1 MNTELK
7 VASKKLVSR
16 LIWKSEERKVQKDIA
31 RVFENK
37 DQNLWW
43 IVGFPRADIMR
54 KRGHTTRRGGI
65 YFREAKDKFPS
76 GKGPIRKG

>member
-7 VASKKLVSR
+7 VSSKKLVSR
-16 LIWKSEERKVQKDIA
+16 LIWKGEERKVQKNIA
-31 RVFENK
+31 RVLENK
-37 DQNLWW
+37 KQNLWRV
-43 IVGFPRADIMR
+43 VGFPRADIEM